1 MERHR
6 VVRKIPSL
14 GRRACRWF
22 EGLVTSRREERDR
35 AVEEHCIR
43 HTFELAS
50 NLCRACNNGFCE
62 RCLVY
67 PFGMKKP
74 PYCVACAIAASGV
87 RSTAAN
93 PRRQTTP
100 AMAHP
105 EPATEPASRSG
116 RHARAPRRRPRTSQS
131 HAGAQ
136 ESSPRRAEPT
146 TGHRATDTR
155 RSARRPPAPGWAG
168 CAGLSCCS
176 STEARRARRWPL
188 FRFKAPS
195 YDGLGIHAPK
205 AAATRPLSPS
215 VHSLAS

>member
-1 MERHR
+1 MVRRTRHIAPRGKGPSRGRALHPAHVRVGVKPLPGLQQRVLRALPGVPVRDEEAAVLRGLRHR
-6 VVRKIPSL
+6 RL
-14 GRRACRWF
+14 
-22 EGLVTSRREERDR
+22 
-35 AVEEHCIR
+35 
-43 HTFELAS
+43 
-50 NLCRACNNGFCE
+50 
-62 RCLVY
+62 
-67 PFGMKKP
+67 
-74 PYCVACAIAASGV
+74 SGV